1 MYHLAEKNRVF
12 SCIFGRS
19 TSYKEDNFFR
29 CPNNSGRQLHRNP
42 ATPGP
47 LKVQTVLTRGQAG

>member
-1 MYHLAEKNRVF
+1 MYHLAEKNRL
-12 SCIFGRS
+12 
-19 TSYKEDNFFR
+19 FR
-29 CPNNSGRQLHRNP
+29 VSLDGALLIKKIISFDDPNNSGRQLHRNP

>member
-12 SCIFGRS
+12 PCIFGRS
-19 TSYKEDNFFR
+19 TSFDD
-29 CPNNSGRQLHRNP
+29 PNNSGRQLHRNP